1 MRGLTRCTIAAF
13 AAVLITG
20 IALTT
25 PASAH
30 IDASGMAD
38 GDNTMVML
46 TMGHGCTDEGATGL
60 RVQLPE
66 GATQV
71 SAKNPEGW
79 TSVVSATEIAWTG
92 GPQPPEEALD
102 FEFTL
107 RLAQPAGTTV
117 LFPAIENCG
126 ATEIAW
132 IEQTVEGQPEPD
144 YPAPSMVVGG
154 TSGTTMQMSMDDH
167 NGSTDDTTD
176 ATMAPRN
183 SPITDEA
190 VQTNN
195 VGLVVLLVV
204 MTIIIGGAVILF
216 VRNRKPGNPV

>member
-1 MRGLTRCTIAAF
+1 MRHLTRSTIAAL
-13 AAVLITG
+13 AAMLICG

-30 IDASGMAD
+30 IDASPMVD

-66 GATQV
+66 GAANV
-71 SAKNPEGW
+71 SAKNPAGW
-79 TSVVSATEIAWTG
+79 TSVVSATEIAWSG
-92 GPQPPEEALD
+92 GPQSPHEELD

-117 LFPAIENCG
+117 LFPAIETCG
-126 ATEIAW
+126 STEIAW

-144 YPAPSMVVGG
+144 HPAPSIVVGG
-154 TSGTTMQMSMDDH
+154 TTGTTMHMSMDEDK
-167 NGSTDDTTD
+167 GSAAGTTD
-176 ATMAPRN
+176 ATMAPVD

-190 VQTNN
+190 VPTNN

-204 MTIIIGGAVILF
+204 MAIIIGGAVILF
-216 VRNRKPGNPV
+216 LRNRKPRNPA